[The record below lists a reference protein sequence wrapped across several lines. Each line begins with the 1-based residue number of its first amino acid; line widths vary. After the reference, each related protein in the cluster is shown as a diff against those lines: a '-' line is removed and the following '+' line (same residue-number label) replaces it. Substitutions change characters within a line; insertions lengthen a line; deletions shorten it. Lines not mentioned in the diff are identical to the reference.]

1 MKQNAVNR
9 LIATARTE
17 YYTNI
22 VKENKGDQR
31 KLFKT
36 CKCLFGQH
44 GDDGLPPNL
53 DCKSFVSDMGKYFEQ
68 KSTNIRSQLDN
79 NELSSVPDDPLI
91 ASPVTELNVSPFSEF
106 TPLSESDANVLISH
120 SLLKTCHLDP
130 VPSKLVAQCDA
141 LLPVITRII
150 NLSLQ
155 SGCFLLS
162 WKEALVHPLLKK
174 IGLEAT
180 FMNFRPVSNL
190 PFISKLTERA
200 VFEQTHIHM
209 VDNDLYPSAQ
219 SSYQRNPSTETALLK
234 VKNDLLMN
242 MNQQHVSLLV
252 LLDMSAAFDT
262 VDHRILLE
270 RLSSKFGF
278 TGGASSWFR
287 SYLSQRSQCIAIR
300 GTVSEEFDVPHGVPQ
315 GSCLGP
321 LLFTIYA
328 SKLFDVIEKHLPIYH
343 IAMQMT
349 RNCILHL
356 VQLKN
361 VVSQMR
367 SLPWNVVSKTLGCGC
382 LKTN

>member
-1 MKQNAVNR
+1 
-9 LIATARTE
+9 
-17 YYTNI
+17 
-22 VKENKGDQR
+22 
-31 KLFKT
+31 
-36 CKCLFGQH
+36 
-44 GDDGLPPNL
+44 
-53 DCKSFVSDMGKYFEQ
+53 MGKYFEQ

-190 PFISKLTERA
+190 PFISKLAERA